1 MVNKI
6 FKYFFLLC
14 DILLLVYLV
23 IYTIRDEVLEM
34 FKFKMTKF
42 TLIASDIISLSI
54 LSFYIKLGD
63 ISSFCKAFF
72 LMCFYFI
79 FNHFMYDKFND
90 IEDKIFQFPYITML
104 TLSSILSHFIT
115 IKEELYLSVSGGVLV
130 ESLFYSFFNTFA
142 SLTVSGAILFFFIF
156 IFEFINNNFYIDI

>member
-42 TLIASDIISLSI
+42 TLIASDIISL
-54 LSFYIKLGD
+54 
-63 ISSFCKAFF
+63 
-72 LMCFYFI
+72 
-79 FNHFMYDKFND
+79 
-90 IEDKIFQFPYITML
+90 
-104 TLSSILSHFIT
+104 
-115 IKEELYLSVSGGVLV
+115 
-130 ESLFYSFFNTFA
+130 
-142 SLTVSGAILFFFIF
+142 TVSGAILFFFIF